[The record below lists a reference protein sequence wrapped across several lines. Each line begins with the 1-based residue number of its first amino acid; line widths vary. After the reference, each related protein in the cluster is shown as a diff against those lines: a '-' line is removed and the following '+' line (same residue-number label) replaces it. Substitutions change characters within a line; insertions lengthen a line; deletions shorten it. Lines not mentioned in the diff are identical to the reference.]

1 VTPRYVCIHGHF
13 YQPPREN
20 PWLEA
25 VERQESAAPYH
36 DWNHRV
42 TAECYAPNAASRIL
56 NGDGRIRQIMNNY
69 ARISFNFGPTL
80 LSWMEEYH
88 PDVYAAVIE
97 ADRRSIRRFGGHG
110 SAMAQ
115 AFNHTILPL
124 SNSRDKRTQVLW
136 GVRDFEHRYG
146 RPPEGMWLPEAAV
159 DLESLDVMAEMGIR
173 FTVLAPS
180 QAESIRPTGS
190 KAWRPAGNDRSL
202 TGRVYKVELPSGRD
216 IAVFF
221 YHGHLSRGVAFE
233 RLLTDGAHFTDRILG
248 AFEGLQGDAPLI
260 HLATDGETYGH
271 HHRHGEMALSFAIRS
286 LVHGDDVELTN
297 YGEYL
302 ELHPPTWD
310 ARIREN
316 TSWSCFHGIERW
328 RSDCG
333 CHVADRP
340 DWNQAWREP
349 LRKSLDW
356 LRDQLVP
363 RWEQA
368 AAEVFRDPWAARDRY
383 VEVLL
388 DRSDEC
394 VGAFLNATTGGIPE
408 DQTRALRLMELQR
421 HLMLMYTSCGWF
433 FDDISGIEAVQVL
446 RYAGRVLDIAE
457 DLFPG
462 HGLNAPFLERLGE
475 AKSNILHAGS
485 GRDVFVQHVLP
496 SKVNLAKAA
505 AHYAV
510 SSVFDRYDPVET
522 IYCYRFER
530 KDERRFESGRASLVM
545 GRVRVTSLVTRKS
558 RDLSYGVLHFGN
570 HNITGGVRLHRS
582 AESYEALVDEVS
594 MPFNRADFATVIR
607 VLDQEF
613 EASTYS
619 LRSLFRDAQFRI
631 VETIL
636 ETNVEEVEAALRE
649 IYEERAPLLRFLAD
663 LGIPAPRPIQ
673 MAGEYVVN
681 TRLKRIFDEDRPDLA
696 AVRDIL
702 KEAASARLALD
713 RAEVSYRAER
723 ALEREISVL
732 RDSPEDLDAL
742 ERLRD
747 FVELLE
753 ESPLPVDLW
762 RVQNV
767 YWGLIKATGLAAEA
781 AIEENDE
788 PALGPQ
794 PSGAGS
800 PAAGTAERTAWL
812 HQIRVLGGTL
822 GMEATLA

>member
-1 VTPRYVCIHGHF
+1 VSPRYVCIHGHF

-25 VERQESAAPYH
+25 VERQESAAPHH

-56 NGDGRIRQIMNNY
+56 NGDSRIRQIMNNY
-69 ARISFNFGPTL
+69 VRISFNFGPTL
-80 LSWMEEYH
+80 LSWMEEHH
-88 PDVYAAVIE
+88 PDVHAAIVE
-97 ADRRSIRRFGGHG
+97 ADQRSIRRFGGHG

-115 AFNHTILPL
+115 AFNHAILPL
-124 SNSRDKRTQVLW
+124 SNSRDKRTQILW
-136 GVRDFEHRYG
+136 GVRDFEHRFG
-146 RPPEGMWLPEAAV
+146 RAPEGMWLPETAV
-159 DLESLDVMAEMGIR
+159 DLESLDLMAEMGIR
-173 FTVLAPS
+173 FTILAPG
-180 QAESIRPTGS
+180 QAHSIRPLRS
-190 KAWRPAGNDRSL
+190 KAWRDAGEERSL
-202 TGRVYKVELPSGRD
+202 SGRAYRVNLPSGSD
-216 IAVFF
+216 ISVFF
-221 YHGHLSRGVAFE
+221 YDGQLAQAVAFE
-233 RLLTDGAHFTDRILG
+233 RLLTDGAHFSDRILQ
-248 AFEGLQGDAPLI
+248 AFEGLEGDAPLV

-286 LVHGDDVELTN
+286 LVHRDDVELTN

-302 ELHPPTWD
+302 ELNPPTWE
-310 ARIREN
+310 AKIREN
-316 TSWSCFHGIERW
+316 SSWSCYHGVERW

-340 DWNQAWREP
+340 GWNQAWREP

-356 LRDQLVP
+356 LRDELEP
-363 RWEQA
+363 RWEEA
-368 AAEVFRDPWAARDRY
+368 AAQVFEDPWDARDRY
-383 VEVLL
+383 IEVLL
-388 DRSDEC
+388 NRSEE
-394 VGAFLNATTGGIPE
+394 GIERFFRETTGGIPE
-408 DQTRALRLMELQR
+408 DQTRALRFMELQR

-446 RYAGRVLDIAE
+446 RYAGRALDISE

-462 HGLNAPFLERLGE
+462 FGLEAPFLEKLE
-475 AKSNILHAGS
+475 KAKSNLPQEGNGNTIFL
-485 GRDVFVQHVLP
+485 RHVLP
-496 SKVNLAKAA
+496 SKVDLAKAA

-530 KDERRFESGRASLVM
+530 LDEQRRESGRASLVM
-545 GRVRVTSLVTRKS
+545 GQVRVTSLVTRKS

-570 HNITGGVRLHRS
+570 HNVTGGVRLHRS

-594 MPFNRADFATVIR
+594 MPFDRSDFATVIR

-619 LRSLFRDAQFRI
+619 LRSLFRDAQHRL
-631 VETIL
+631 VDTIL
-636 ETNVEEVEAALRE
+636 ETNVDEVEAALLE
-649 IYEERAPLLRFLAD
+649 IYEDRAPLLRFLAD

-681 TRLKRIFDEDRPDLA
+681 TRLKRIFAEAHPDLN
-696 AVRDIL
+696 AVRAALD
-702 KEAASARLALD
+702 EASGARLALD
-713 RAEVSYRAER
+713 RTEVSFHAER

-742 ERLRD
+742 ARLRE

-753 ESPLPVDLW
+753 ASPLRVDLW

-781 AIEENDE
+781 ALEENDE

-794 PSGAGS
+794 PSGEGS
-800 PAAGTAERTAWL
+800 PAAGTAGRKAWI
-812 HQIRVLGGTL
+812 QEIRALGGAL